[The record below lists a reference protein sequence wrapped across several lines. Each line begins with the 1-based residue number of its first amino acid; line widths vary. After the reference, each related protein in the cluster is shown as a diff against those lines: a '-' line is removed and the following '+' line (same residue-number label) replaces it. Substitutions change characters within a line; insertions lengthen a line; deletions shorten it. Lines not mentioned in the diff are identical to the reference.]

1 MKTSYNSLAEIP
13 EPLKAEYEER
23 GGRYQLKLEGEP
35 LGFVALT
42 SYNEEKAKLDEFRN
56 NNRGLH
62 ALKLQLEE
70 KLATYKD
77 VDPIKYAEMQAKLEE
92 LSKSGA
98 SSAADLQV
106 MLKKQIAEM
115 VEPLEKKL
123 AATELREKEKTEAL
137 RRTRVENGLRE
148 VGSRL
153 GVDDSAMED
162 FLGRGMKVFT
172 VDDKDQVI
180 AQKGDT
186 PIFSKTHRGEP
197 LAMEEFVEDLL
208 TTAPHL
214 FKRSTGSGADPAKGN
229 GRNPVKYIEGGDA
242 YVFGQ
247 NLEAIAKGDVQVR

>member
-1 MKTSYNSLAEIP
+1 MKANYNTLTEIP
-13 EPLKAEYEER
+13 EPLRGEYEER
-23 GGRYQLKLEGEP
+23 GGKFQLKLEGDP
-35 LGFVALT
+35 LGFVPLT
-42 SYNEEKAKLDEFRN
+42 VYNEEKSKLDEFRN

-70 KLATYKD
+70 KLASYKD
-77 VDPIKYAEMQAKLEE
+77 VDPAKYAEMQVKIEE
-92 LSKSGA
+92 LSKSGVNNT
-98 SSAADLQV
+98 SDLQT
-106 MLKKQIAEM
+106 MFKKQITEI

-123 AATELREKEKTEAL
+123 AASELREKEKTEAL
-137 RRTRVENGLRE
+137 RRTRLETGMRE

-162 FLGRGMKVFT
+162 FLGRGLKVFT
-172 VDDKDQVI
+172 VDEKDQVV
-180 AQKGDT
+180 AMKGGE
-186 PIFSKTHRGEP
+186 PIFSKSRRGEP
-197 LAMEEFVEDLL
+197 LSMEEFVEDLL

-229 GRNPVKYIEGGDA
+229 GRNPMKYIEGGDA